1 MIHPLE
7 SANYLKVDRDNFIQ
21 FEFAGQ
27 KKVINIIQQYSKQ
40 NSKTGDET
48 AYDGIYKVR
57 INDITLRELLL
68 FQSLYVCSTQ
78 SDILKLVKSQAN
90 PSVFY
95 KSFLEL
101 DGTNMTSILSFDSRS
116 MNYILDDRF
125 SEFFQSDFPMF
136 YKNKI
141 AKSNNKD
148 RFFYR
153 SAIDNALKNN

>member
-27 KKVINIIQQYSKQ
+27 KKVINIIQQYSKK

-68 FQSLYVCSTQ
+68 FQSLYVCST
-78 SDILKLVKSQAN
+78 
-90 PSVFY
+90 
-95 KSFLEL
+95 
-101 DGTNMTSILSFDSRS
+101 
-116 MNYILDDRF
+116 
-125 SEFFQSDFPMF
+125 
-136 YKNKI
+136 
-141 AKSNNKD
+141 
-148 RFFYR
+148 
-153 SAIDNALKNN
+153 